1 MPGKF
6 VLIGSGLAGGLMAA
20 YLGRRGYEVD
30 LYERRGD
37 PREGNIVGGRS
48 INLALSTRGIYALEQ
63 LGIADEVL
71 GHAIPMRGRMIHDKS
86 GALHFSAYDRDPNK
100 FINSI
105 GRAALNTTVIEAAQ
119 RYPNVRVHFNHRCT
133 DVELNSAVAH
143 LVASPIEAAELATSK
158 PTQGGSAADP
168 NEQETISVHGDCIVG
183 LDGAFSAVRQS
194 MQKRIRS
201 FDYDESY
208 LAHGYKEL
216 TIPPGPGGRWLME
229 KNALH
234 IWPRKSFM
242 MIALPNPD
250 GSFTCTLF
258 WEFEGPRSFAT
269 TKSDDEVRRFF
280 DDEFPDAVPLMS
292 NLLEDFKNNPT
303 GSLVTI
309 RCAPWFY
316 RDKVCL
322 VGDAAH
328 AVVPFYGQGMN
339 AAFEDCVVLDEC
351 LAEFPRDRER
361 AFAEYFS
368 RRKENADALA
378 NLAVQNFIEM
388 RDKTASR
395 VFRAKKKLDHLLEA
409 AFPGIYLPLYTMV
422 TFTRIPYAN
431 AARRGRI
438 QDAIVYASLILVA
451 ILIFGVSIFLVRSL
465 NT

>member
-1 MPGKF
+1 VAKF
-6 VLIGSGLAGGLMAA
+6 VLIGSGLAGGLLAA
-20 YLGRRGYEVD
+20 YLGRRGHEVD
-30 LYERRGD
+30 LYERRAD

-48 INLALSTRGIYALEQ
+48 INLAISMRGIYALEHI
-63 LGIADEVL
+63 GIADEAL
-71 GHAIPMRGRMIHDKS
+71 QHAIPMRGRMIHDKS
-86 GALHFSAYDRDPNK
+86 GALHFSPYDVDPTK
-100 FINSI
+100 CINSI

-119 RYPNVRVHFNHRCT
+119 RHPNVRVHFNHKCT
-133 DVELNSAVAH
+133 DVDLESATAH
-143 LVASPIEAAELATSK
+143 LVDSSVEAGVSPAKVIDAH
-158 PTQGGSAADP
+158 GGAV
-168 NEQETISVHGDCIVG
+168 IGV
-183 LDGAFSAVRQS
+183 DGAFSAVRQS
-194 MQKRIRS
+194 MQMQVNG
-201 FDYDESY
+201 FEYDESY

-216 TIPPGPGGRWLME
+216 TIPPGPDGSWLME

-269 TKSDDEVRRFF
+269 MKTDDDVGRFF
-280 DDEFPDAVPLMS
+280 NEEFPDAVPLMPT
-292 NLLEDFKNNPT
+292 LLEDFRNNPT

-322 VGDAAH
+322 LGDAAH

-351 LAEFPRDRER
+351 LEKFLDNRER

-378 NLAVQNFIEM
+378 NLAIGNFIEM
-388 RDKTASR
+388 RDKTASKT
-395 VFRAKKKLDHLLEA
+395 FRAKKKLDHVLEGA
-409 AFPGIYLPLYTMV
+409 LPRIYLPLYTMV
-422 TFTRIPYAN
+422 TFTRIPYAT
-431 AARRGRI
+431 AAKRARV
-438 QDAIVYASLILVA
+438 QDVLVYGSLFTLAAISVGIIVWLLV
-451 ILIFGVSIFLVRSL
+451 
-465 NT
+465 N

>member
-1 MPGKF
+1 MAKF
-6 VLIGSGLAGGLMAA
+6 ALIGSGLAGGLLAA
-20 YLGRRGYEVD
+20 YLGRRGHEVD
-30 LYERRGD
+30 LYERRAD

-48 INLALSTRGIYALEQ
+48 INLAISTRGIHALEQ
-63 LGIADEVL
+63 IGIAEEAL
-71 GHAIPMRGRMIHDKS
+71 RHAIPMRGRMIHDRS
-86 GALHFSAYDRDPNK
+86 GALHFTPYDVDPQK
-100 FINSI
+100 CINSI
-105 GRAALNTTVIEAAQ
+105 GRAALNTTVIQAAQ
-119 RYPNVRVHFNHRCT
+119 RYPNVRVYFDHRCT
-133 DVELNSAVAH
+133 GVDLDTPVAH
-143 LVASPIEAAELATSK
+143 LETANRTVTAT
-158 PTQGGSAADP
+158 ADA
-168 NEQETISVHGDCIVG
+168 VVG
-183 LDGAFSAVRQS
+183 VDGAFSAVRKS
-194 MQKRIRS
+194 MQGEIAN
-201 FDYDESY
+201 FQYDESY

-216 TIPPGPGGRWLME
+216 MIPPAPDGSWRME

-269 TKSDDEVRRFF
+269 TKTDDDVRRFF
-280 DDEFPDAVPLMS
+280 EEEFPDAVPLMPT
-292 NLLEDFKNNPT
+292 LLEDFRDNPT

-351 LAEFPRDRER
+351 LQNSPQDRER
-361 AFAEYFS
+361 AFAEYFH

-378 NLAVQNFIEM
+378 DLAIGNFIEM

-395 VFRAKKKLDHLLEA
+395 AFRAKKKLDHLLEGLL
-409 AFPGIYLPLYTMV
+409 PGVYLPLYTMV
-422 TFTRIPYAN
+422 TFTRMPYAT
-431 AARRGRI
+431 AAKRARFQNG
-438 QDAIVYASLILVA
+438 IVYSSLVGVGILVFLL
-451 ILIFGVSIFLVRSL
+451 LIGLFRVIAG
-465 NT
+465 